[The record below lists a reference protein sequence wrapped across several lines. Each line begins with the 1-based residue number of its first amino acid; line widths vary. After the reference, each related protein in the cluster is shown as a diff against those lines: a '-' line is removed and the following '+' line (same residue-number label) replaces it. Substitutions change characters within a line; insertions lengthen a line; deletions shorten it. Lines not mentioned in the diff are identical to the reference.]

1 MRLIDA
7 DAFME
12 RLKYMKEL
20 NARHPLEKE
29 QLDDKEV
36 NNYEIGQK
44 ETFELAMEHLEIQ
57 PTAFDLKSAIEKLQA
72 ELNLADKEK
81 ERCIRE
87 NPLQFDSAKGY
98 ANGIADCLEIIES
111 AANATN
117 GKNGG

>member
-36 NNYEIGQK
+36 NNYEVGQE
-44 ETFELAMEHLEIQ
+44 ETFELAMEHLKIQ
-57 PTAFDLKSAIEKLQA
+57 PTAFDLESVIEKLEEVA
-72 ELNLADKEK
+72 MKEMGINK
-81 ERCIRE
+81 SQFAMDRE
-87 NPLQFDSAKGY
+87 EYRSYCSLTLSDVE
-98 ANGIADCLEIIES
+98 EILKS